1 LTPPWTGRIFA
12 GSLRLLRRLG
22 DLLEREETV
31 ERLAVH
37 EVLDNGKVIREMLGQ
52 ARSFGAWCHY
62 YAGLAE
68 TVQGDTIPV
77 AVPNMLNYTLREP
90 LGVVGAI
97 VPWNSPVLL
106 LLWKLCPALAAGNT
120 VVVKPSEVSPASTL
134 ELASVVEEAGF
145 PPGVVNVVTGLGEGA
160 GAALV
165 RHPEVAKI
173 AFTGSS
179 ATGQAVMRGAAEH
192 LARVSLE
199 LGGKS
204 PNIIFDDADLANAV
218 SGVLAGVLWQVG
230 DYLGRLA
237 GRDLTGRC
245 RLGSGADRRADRKRA
260 LTADSSSRWAGAIT
274 RTSND
279 QWVRAYANLRDTRVG
294 LRRAIKKTRARLAVP
309 VGQTRGRGRVQGYH
323 SQAERFQK
331 QRRVQH
337 LQARLAE
344 VEARIA
350 QGRVSVCRGGRRLAE
365 LHHAVAGDAVVG
377 DGERGTHGSVA
388 KMTQAEWRARW
399 RAERL
404 FLTADGEADK
414 VWGNETI
421 RIHPDERWLE
431 IRLPTPLAHL
441 SNTPGRAAT
450 YRLSCQ
456 VAFTH
461 RASEWAAQA
470 ASGAVRY
477 DLLLDPARGR
487 WYVDASWQLPTREVP
502 PLEEVRQHRALGV
515 DLNAGHLDCWVLDAS
530 GNPVGVPHTI
540 PLELDGLSATTRD
553 GRLRAAVATV
563 MQLAKAN
570 GCRSI
575 VVENLDF
582 ADARHTGRETLGR
595 GARGKAFRRTVA
607 GIPTR
612 QFRELL
618 VGMATNTGLWVVAV
632 DPGWTS
638 KWGQRHWQRPLQ
650 QSTTS
655 STTVTGHHAA
665 AVVIGRRGLGLGAR
679 GGQV

>member
-1 LTPPWTGRIFA
+1 V
-12 GSLRLLRRLG
+12 S
-22 DLLEREETV
+22 
-31 ERLAVH
+31 
-37 EVLDNGKVIREMLGQ
+37 
-52 ARSFGAWCHY
+52 
-62 YAGLAE
+62 AE
-68 TVQGDTIPV
+68 D
-77 AVPNMLNYTLREP
+77 
-90 LGVVGAI
+90 
-97 VPWNSPVLL
+97 
-106 LLWKLCPALAAGNT
+106 
-120 VVVKPSEVSPASTL
+120 
-134 ELASVVEEAGF
+134 
-145 PPGVVNVVTGLGEGA
+145 
-160 GAALV
+160 
-165 RHPEVAKI
+165 
-173 AFTGSS
+173 
-179 ATGQAVMRGAAEH
+179 AE
-192 LARVSLE
+192 
-199 LGGKS
+199 
-204 PNIIFDDADLANAV
+204 
-218 SGVLAGVLWQVG
+218 VLWQVG

-237 GRDLTGRC
+237 GRDLTARC
-245 RLGSGADRRADRKRA
+245 RLGSGPDRRAGRKRA

-279 QWVRAYANLRDTRVG
+279 QWERAYANLRDTRVG
-294 LRRAIKKTRARLAVP
+294 LRRGIKRTRARLAVP
-309 VGQTRGRGRVQGYH
+309 VGQAQGRGRVQGYH

-350 QGRVSVCRGGRRLAE
+350 QGRVSVRRGGRRLAK
-365 LHHAVAGDAVVG
+365 LHHAVAGDRQHG
-377 DGERGTHGSVA
+377 MPGSVT
-388 KMTQAEWRARW
+388 KMSQAEWCARW

-414 VWGNETI
+414 AWGNETI
-421 RIHPDERWLE
+421 RVHPDERWLE

-441 SNTPGRAAT
+441 SNTPSRAAT
-450 YRLSCQ
+450 YRLSCL

-487 WYVDASWQLPTREVP
+487 WYADASWRLPTREVP
-502 PLEEVRQHRALGV
+502 PLEQMRQNRALGV
-515 DLNAGHLDCWVLDAS
+515 DLNARHLDCWVLDVG
-530 GNPVGVPHTI
+530 GNPVGMPHTI
-540 PLELDGLSATTRD
+540 PLELDGLPATTRD
-553 GRLRAAVATV
+553 GRLRAAVATIV
-563 MQLAKAN
+563 QLAKAN

-618 VGMATNTGLWVVAV
+618 VGMATNAGLWVVAV

-638 KWGQRHWQRPLQ
+638 KWGRRYWQRPLQ
-650 QSTTS
+650 QSTNS
-655 STTVTGHHAA
+655 SATVTGHHAA

-679 GGQV
+679 RRPGVTRPHRRMGEGELPARPGNQAQGREGPEPPGGQRAAAPPRKTRQAERIRLGDQVAQDRSEPPGQDLLLLTS